1 MKIIVK
7 FNYSTTAITKCKLQ
21 LQYNNFAKKRAS
33 EFIKFSFL
41 DFTNYLRKVFETSL
55 NDYIRLA
62 ECGKIYTSYFQER
75 RKQ

>member
-33 EFIKFSFL
+33 EFI
-41 DFTNYLRKVFETSL
+41 N
-55 NDYIRLA
+55 I
-62 ECGKIYTSYFQER
+62 
-75 RKQ
+75 